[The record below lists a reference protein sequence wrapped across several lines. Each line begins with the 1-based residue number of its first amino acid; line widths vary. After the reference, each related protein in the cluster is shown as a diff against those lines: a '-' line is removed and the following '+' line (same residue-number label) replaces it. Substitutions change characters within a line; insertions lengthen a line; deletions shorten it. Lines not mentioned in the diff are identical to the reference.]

1 MSPYPNLV
9 TEEKL
14 GYFFTLS
21 PYTPISFRAKQ
32 GLLSQRQNLNLKTEL
47 SYTKAN
53 SEDPPTPKIKSS
65 FLISLEITKRRDRA
79 LRGTRKH
86 EEVLPLLLKTG

>member
-14 GYFFTLS
+14 GYFFYSLS
-21 PYTPISFRAKQ
+21 VHPNIIQSAQ

-47 SYTKAN
+47 S
-53 SEDPPTPKIKSS
+53 
-65 FLISLEITKRRDRA
+65 
-79 LRGTRKH
+79 
-86 EEVLPLLLKTG
+86 